1 MHINYAYVTTF
12 ISEHWRLFRRSAIP
26 ANRRHASLEDAPRG
40 FVVEGKPSCLGQ
52 SPSVR
57 TVSISLDGAIF
68 AYYLVRTYRAKT
80 MQLLGEVATA
90 QDRKIDELALALELE
105 AF

>member
-1 MHINYAYVTTF
+1 LPPVGNV
-12 ISEHWRLFRRSAIP
+12 SE
-26 ANRRHASLEDAPRG
+26 
-40 FVVEGKPSCLGQ
+40 
-52 SPSVR
+52 SP
-57 TVSISLDGAIF
+57 DGAIF
-68 AYYLVRTYRAKT
+68 ADNLVRTYRAQT